1 MMCFRSRGNSWVLL
15 VVAVVAGLAF
25 LSVQAAAQTS
35 TGSIV
40 GTVTDQQGSSVADVI
55 VTIQSVSTGS
65 VQKMKT
71 TSTGTYSAIALE
83 PGDYVVSFEA
93 KGFRPGELKL
103 SVRIGQAST
112 GDFVLQVGS
121 ESTVITVE
129 STAVAVNTVQAT
141 VQDVMTGKEID
152 SLPLNGRNFLDLAQL
167 NPGVQIGDGGNF
179 DPTKNGF
186 TGISMQ
192 GRSGRST
199 RIQVDGI
206 DITDETVG
214 TTTMN
219 ISEDSIQEFQVAQST
234 LDPAT
239 SLTSSGSVNVVTRSG
254 GNKVHGSGFYYFR
267 GNHIAA
273 RVGQV
278 DAPFDRQQGGFRL
291 GGPFLKD
298 KLFWFVNYERT
309 VQDGTT
315 FTNPPAPFSPFVGA
329 FPSPFH
335 ETMGTGRLD
344 YNLTKSWRT
353 FYSFHHDQ
361 LNGVTGYGGNF
372 LSPFSNRNITDS
384 HTAALDGANGKFT
397 HSFRFGYVRFRN
409 EVADARSQVA
419 GLPAAFPGGQPAAV
433 AIGNDPLCLFGTD
446 VLCLG
451 PNFLAPQFT
460 LQRNLQISY
469 DGSVQVRSHT
479 IRYGV
484 QYLRIPEAVFANFV
498 GLGPILNS
506 NNTQTEVDFANT
518 NPFGP
523 GGASNPLNYPLQLA
537 TFGNG
542 LGFFS
547 ELEGLGHPHGATNAR
562 RFATYIGDIW
572 KLKPNLTVNLALRYG
587 RDWGR
592 INHDLPGFA
601 PLEVLVP
608 GAGRPVDQPNLSFAP
623 QIGIAWDPFKTG
635 KTSIRAGIGIFYDNI
650 LFNTSLFDRTLKIP
664 AGLGNAVFV
673 AGSGVLPG
681 TTCDVSPLIGQPIGS
696 VVDQVVACQAAFQ
709 AANLAAAQNF
719 DPNGPPGFLDP
730 NVFDFNSFGSVL
742 DPNYHTP
749 YSTQLN
755 VGIQR
760 QLTKSLFIS
769 VDYLHN
775 TNVHYPLTHDVNF
788 VGSVGTFNLAAAQAA
803 ISATLANC
811 GVSTIAQ
818 AITLC
823 PNDPQATGNPY
834 TPRPATIA
842 DFAGNGLGSPARG
855 LNGQFVPPG
864 NGFAFGGLSQ
874 SFGQVGMISMIG
886 RSTYSALQVRL
897 HQELD
902 HPVRGIRH
910 MSWTANYN
918 LSRLNAMS
926 GDQDF
931 LKNATDN
938 IDLQK
943 WYGPNNLDRTHI
955 ITFTTTIDLP
965 GAVRVSL
972 LGRISTAL
980 PATLTVPL
988 QCNCPAEIFLT
999 DLTGDGTGGDVL
1011 PGTNLGAFGR
1021 SVKLG
1026 DLNNTISNYNSSVAG
1041 GFTPA
1046 GQTLIT
1052 AGLFTAN
1059 QLRQLGGV
1067 IPSLQP
1073 APSGEVALDSFIAND
1088 LRVSWRMRP
1097 AKVFHRWPE
1106 GLIIEPSLD
1115 VFNLLNIANYDP
1127 PNGIVTSSLRGA
1139 LDGTPGSLNGTTQA
1153 LRTNRFGLGSG
1164 VFSQG
1169 LPRSVQLG
1177 VRFVF

>member
-1 MMCFRSRGNSWVLL
+1 
-15 VVAVVAGLAF
+15 
-25 LSVQAAAQTS
+25 
-35 TGSIV
+35 
-40 GTVTDQQGSSVADVI
+40 VADAI
-55 VTIQSVSTGS
+55 VRIQSVSTGS
-65 VQKMKT
+65 VQTMKT
-71 TSTGTYSAIALE
+71 TSTGIYSTSALE

-93 KGFRPGELKL
+93 KGFRLGELKL
-103 SVRIGQAST
+103 SVRIGRAST
-112 GDFVLQVGS
+112 GDFVLQIGP

-129 STAVAVNTVQAT
+129 STGAELLNTVQAT

-214 TTTMN
+214 TTMMN

-267 GNHIAA
+267 GNNIAA

-344 YNLTKSWRT
+344 YNLAKNWRT

-384 HTAALDGANGKFT
+384 HTVALDGTLGKFT

-409 EVADARSQVA
+409 EIADARSQVS
-419 GLPAAFPGGQPAAV
+419 GLPAAFPGGQPAGV
-433 AIGNDPLCLFGTD
+433 AIGNDPFCLFGTD

-460 LQRNLQISY
+460 LQRNLQVSY

-479 IRYGV
+479 IRYGF
-484 QYLRIPEAVFANFV
+484 QYLRIPEAVFANFI

-506 NNTQTEVDFANT
+506 NNTQTEVDFADDSCD
-518 NPFGP
+518 PAGP
-523 GGASNPLNYPLQLA
+523 GGTTGLQPCFPGGSSNPLNYPLEVA
-537 TFGNG
+537 SFGNG

-608 GAGRPVDQPNLSFAP
+608 GAGRSVDQPNLNFAP
-623 QIGIAWDPFKTG
+623 QIGIAWDPFKSG

-664 AGLGNAVFV
+664 AGLGNVTLQAT
-673 AGSGVLPG
+673 SGALPG
-681 TTCDVSPLIGQPIGS
+681 TTCDTTALFGQPIGS

-719 DPNGPPGFLDP
+719 DPTGPPGFLDP

-775 TNVHYPLTHDVNF
+775 TNVHFPLQHDVNF

-803 ISATLANC
+803 IATTLANC
-811 GVSTIAQ
+811 GVGTIAQ

-823 PNDPQATGNPY
+823 PNDPQDTGNPY

-842 DFAGNGLGSPARG
+842 DFAGNGLGSPSSG

-864 NGFAFGGLSQ
+864 NGFAFGGVSQ
-874 SFGQVGMISMIG
+874 NFGQVGMISMIG

-897 HQELD
+897 HQELSN
-902 HPVRGIRH
+902 PVRGIRH
-910 MSWTANYN
+910 MYWTANYN

-943 WYGPNNLDRTHI
+943 WYGPNNLDRTHM
-955 ITFTTTIDLP
+955 ITFATTVDLP
-965 GAVRVSL
+965 GALRVSL

-999 DLTGDGTGGDVL
+999 DLTGDGTGQDVL

-1046 GQTLIT
+1046 GQTLIS

-1059 QLRQLGGV
+1059 ELTQLGGV
-1067 IPSLQP
+1067 IPSLGL
-1073 APSGEVALDSFIAND
+1073 APTGQVALDSFIAND

-1097 AKVFHRWPE
+1097 AKVFHSWPE
-1106 GLIIEPSLD
+1106 QLIIEPSLD

-1127 PNGIVTSSLRGA
+1127 ANGIVTSSLRGA

-1153 LRTNRFGLGSG
+1153 LRTNRLGLGSG